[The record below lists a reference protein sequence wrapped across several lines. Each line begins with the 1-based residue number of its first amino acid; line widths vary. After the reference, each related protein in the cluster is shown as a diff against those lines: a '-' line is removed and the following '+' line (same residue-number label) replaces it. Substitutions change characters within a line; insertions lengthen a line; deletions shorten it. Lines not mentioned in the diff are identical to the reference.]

1 MKEVAVIAR
10 MGFGT
15 SDFLHL
21 QWCLGMSTVRI
32 YSVPLTMRF
41 EKGERKKNSQEEMVM
56 SRDRELSRDSWKAF

>member
-1 MKEVAVIAR
+1 
-10 MGFGT
+10 
-15 SDFLHL
+15 
-21 QWCLGMSTVRI
+21 MSMVRI